1 MDRRRFRRAVEAGDL
16 DDAIGAL
23 AEDAVLHSP
32 VTFKPIEG
40 KADIGK
46 VLGIVA
52 EILEYFRYTDQL
64 ESKDGTLGLIFRAR
78 IDDREVEGIDILRFD
93 KAGSIK
99 DITVM
104 MRPRS
109 ALEAFRT
116 KMEARLATNDYSP

>member
-1 MDRRRFRRAVEAGDL
+1 VDRGRFRRAVEAADL

-23 AEDAVLHSP
+23 AVDAVLHSP

-52 EILEYFRYTDQL
+52 QILEYFKYTDQL

-78 IDDREVEGIDILRFD
+78 IGDREVEGIDILRFD
-93 KAGSIK
+93 KAGVIK

-109 ALEAFRT
+109 ALEAFRSE
-116 KMEARLATNDYSP
+116 MEARLASMHYSP

>member
-1 MDRRRFRRAVEAGDL
+1 VDRRRFRRAVEAGDL

-40 KADIGK
+40 KAAIGK